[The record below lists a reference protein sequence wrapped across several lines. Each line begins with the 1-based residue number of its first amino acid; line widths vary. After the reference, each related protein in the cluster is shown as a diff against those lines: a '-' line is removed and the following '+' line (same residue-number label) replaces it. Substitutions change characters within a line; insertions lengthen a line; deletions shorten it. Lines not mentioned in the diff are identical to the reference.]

1 LIPFINELLVKCF
14 TMASPEQYRLHA
26 EECRR
31 MARLTADPDK
41 QACWRE
47 IAENWL
53 RVAQDAEEASQ
64 KGQDRKVVASSSVR

>member
-31 MARLTADPDK
+31 MARQTADPDK

-47 IAENWL
+47 ITENWL
-53 RVAQDAEEASQ
+53 RLAQDAEDASQ
-64 KGQDRKVVASSSVR
+64 KGQDRKVVGE